1 MPTKRQ
7 CKVVLNAILGH
18 TADHGAPPSLA
29 NLVDRTGLSRLIVYD
44 ALQLL
49 NLSGVVTWQY
59 GAPRSIRVVGTPPES
74 ERQP

>member
-1 MPTKRQ
+1 
-7 CKVVLNAILGH
+7 
-18 TADHGAPPSLA
+18 
-29 NLVDRTGLSRLIVYD
+29 VDRTGLSRLIVYD